1 MNFLRLGDFL
11 SALKNRWNICL
22 FHYRNA
28 ASDTGNVL
36 IGFETKTQEAL
47 ELALSEAGYTWSTWL

>member
-1 MNFLRLGDFL
+1 MPWGIDT
-11 SALKNRWNICL
+11 

-36 IGFETKTQEAL
+36 VTGFETTSQDAL
-47 ELALSEAGYTWSTWL
+47 ELALSEAGYTWSWVSDDLVVRTYFGES